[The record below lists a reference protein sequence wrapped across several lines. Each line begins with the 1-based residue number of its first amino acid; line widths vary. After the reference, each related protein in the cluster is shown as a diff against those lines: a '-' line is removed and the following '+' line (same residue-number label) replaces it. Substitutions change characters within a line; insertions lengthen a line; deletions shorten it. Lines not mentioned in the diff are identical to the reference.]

1 LGWGALIDTGATYP
15 ALPIDLIKES
25 GLTFLREV
33 DGEVAGG
40 TTRLRLYGVVLVQVE
55 DRIAVCPIIG
65 RPRGT
70 TLLLI

>member
-15 ALPIDLIKES
+15 ALPIDLIEES

-40 TTRLRLYGVVLVQVE
+40 TTRLRLYGAALVQM
-55 DRIAVCPIIG
+55 G
-65 RPRGT
+65 
-70 TLLLI
+70 